1 VDLDFSVKTMAKDW
15 LRGLIYQAI
24 YAVFLVIAMFLLAFG
39 GMSAMAGIQD
49 MWTLNFS
56 AAALLVSAVVLIVW
70 FFMTVISGK
79 LITFLA
85 DLIPD

>member
-1 VDLDFSVKTMAKDW
+1 MDFSAKTLAKDW
-15 LRGLIYQAI
+15 LRGVIYQAI
-24 YAVFLVIAMFLLAFG
+24 YAVFLVIFMFLLAFG

-49 MWTLNFS
+49 LWTLSFTT
-56 AAALLVSAVVLIVW
+56 AALLISAVVLIVW
-70 FFMTVISGK
+70 FVMAIISGK